1 MFPSPLMLHVPHTS
15 HQVPKAATNK
25 TEGVQQLLVLYDT
38 LLSFLKAAGAMLAA
52 VQPEMLLEQADFD
65 LLMEARTAA
74 AAGNEEEEEALDRWS
89 HLEECFDM
97 LSAQAWNTVFN
108 QVGGAPLWWCGEGE
122 DCASVGLM
130 RCRIW

>member
-1 MFPSPLMLHVPHTS
+1 
-15 HQVPKAATNK
+15 VPKAATNK

-74 AAGNEEEEEALDRWS
+74 AAGNEEEEEALDRWC
-89 HLEECFDM
+89 HLEECFDI
-97 LSAQAWNTVFN
+97 LAAQAWNTVFN
-108 QVGGAPLWWCGEGE
+108 QVGGWCMFGSWVMAAWSWG
-122 DCASVGLM
+122 DKM
-130 RCRIW
+130 Q